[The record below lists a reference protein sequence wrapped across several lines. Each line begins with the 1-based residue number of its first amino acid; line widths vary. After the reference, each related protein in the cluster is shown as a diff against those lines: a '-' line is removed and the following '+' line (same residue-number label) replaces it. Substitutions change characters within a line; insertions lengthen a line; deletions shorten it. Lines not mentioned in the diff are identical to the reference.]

1 MEIER
6 QVPSVTLYDPNVFA
20 NRVPDRARAGTY
32 LVVEGGGKWGYD
44 EDLRAYVDAVLVP

>member
-1 MEIER
+1 MTVQTIDTDYLD
-6 QVPSVTLYDPNVFA
+6 QPGVA
-20 NRVPDRARAGTY
+20 AAY